1 VDEETNKNRT
11 GGREEEAGRELFSPF
26 QGGGGRARERESAL
40 PVGMAAALLG
50 SDLPSLLLN
59 LKTFEECEKMCHLQ
73 P

>member
-1 VDEETNKNRT
+1 MKRQIKT
-11 GGREEEAGRELFSPF
+11 GQEEERRRQGGSFSPLF
-26 QGGGGRARERESAL
+26 KGGGRARERESAL